1 MVLDSQPRFVIDTH
15 ALWWYLEDPG
25 LLSATARTIFRL
37 GESAGAILVIPA
49 IAVAEAYFVS
59 VKLRKPLP
67 PASLLDALADVRGLE
82 LPELGQA
89 QLELLDRFPE
99 IPEMHDRLIAA
110 DAVLRSAP
118 LVTRDALLTASPQ
131 VETVW

>member
-1 MVLDSQPRFVIDTH
+1 MLDSQPRFVIDTH
-15 ALWWYLEDPG
+15 ALWWYIEDPG
-25 LLSATARTIFRL
+25 LLSAAARTILRL
-37 GESAGAILVIPA
+37 GASGGAILVIPA
-49 IAVAEAYFVS
+49 IVVAEAYFVS

-82 LPELGQA
+82 LPELGAA

-110 DAVLRSAP
+110 EALIRGAP

-131 VETVW
+131 IETIW